1 MPSGRRSYPISAE
14 GFDTSSRI
22 FTRLLRSPSTTGSSF
37 GTGGMATK
45 LSAAEIATASGA
57 DMVIALAED
66 FRILHSILEGDAC
79 GTLFRA
85 HPHEFYMMD
94 YLEKM

>member
-1 MPSGRRSYPISAE
+1 MAGRVLGGRYTVQDKI
-14 GFDTSSRI
+14 
-22 FTRLLRSPSTTGSSF
+22 

-45 LSAAEIATASGA
+45 LAAAEIATAAGA
-57 DMVIALAED
+57 DMVIALSED
-66 FRILHSILEGDAC
+66 FRILHQIVSGEDV

-85 HPHEFYMMD
+85 HPHEFFLMD